1 VAGTP
6 FDFTKPR
13 VIGQSINDSTD
24 VQIKNGG
31 GYDHAWVLTD
41 SSKSLKKV
49 ATVME
54 PTSGRVMEVQS
65 TEPAVQFYTGN
76 FLDGTLEGRG
86 VTYKKRYA
94 LCLET
99 EHYPDSPNQPKFPS
113 TVLRPGQTYQTTT
126 IYTFSAK

>member
-1 VAGTP
+1 
-6 FDFTKPR
+6 

-41 SSKSLKKV
+41 NSKSLKKV

-54 PTSGRVMEVQS
+54 PASGRVMEVQS

-76 FLDGTLEGRG
+76 FLDGTLSGRG
-86 VTYKKRYA
+86 ATYGKRYA

-99 EHYPDSPNQPKFPS
+99 EHYPDSPNQPNFPS